1 MMCVIFKLDG
11 DADSMEKAARR
22 DSRDDMIRAAIELLC
37 ERGYAGTSFGDV
49 LDRSGAPRGSIYHHF
64 PGGKQ
69 QLVTE
74 AVQRYTAGVLRAL
87 NTAAESGGAVDLV
100 RVFLDVVRSGL
111 RASDFRRGCA
121 IAAVTLDATPAD
133 AALLA
138 LTAESFRAWR
148 TRIAAA
154 FRRDGATEARARR
167 LATLVV
173 AAVEGALMLA
183 RAEHDVGPITDVG
196 RELED
201 YLGRSLSDSRP

>member
-1 MMCVIFKLDG
+1 
-11 DADSMEKAARR
+11 
-22 DSRDDMIRAAIELLC
+22 MIRAAIDLLC

-49 LDRSGAPRGSIYHHF
+49 IERSGAPRGSIYHHF

-74 AVQRYTAGVLRAL
+74 AVQRYTAGILRAL
-87 NTAAESGGAVDLV
+87 DHAAESGGAVDLV
-100 RVFLDVVRSGL
+100 RVFVDVVRSGL

-133 AALLA
+133 AALLE
-138 LTAESFRAWR
+138 LTAESFQAWR
-148 TRIAAA
+148 SRIAAA

-173 AAVEGALMLA
+173 AAVEGALILA
-183 RAEHDVGPITDVG
+183 RAEHDVAPITDVG
-196 RELED
+196 RELEEH
-201 YLGRSLSDSRP
+201 LSDSR